1 MFESLD
7 KTLERLLIEELPIKK
22 GEVDIRFNQP
32 NREWSAR
39 VNRPTL
45 NLYLHDVRENQKL
58 RQTRPIWSNIRN
70 DDGTV
75 TQKRRPLRVDVHY
88 ILTAWAQEP
97 EDEHRLLARA
107 MMALFRHQDIP
118 EAYLQEEMAEQ
129 PLPIPILAAQPD
141 EVRNPSDLWQ
151 VLDNEMRPAIPC
163 VLTISLDPYQPMT
176 SSIVRTR
183 ELRMGP
189 SKTQGSLLPLDPELV
204 ESFWTIG
211 GTINRNQPIDPERV
225 RLQIKESGQAAF
237 LQADGQFSF
246 GRLRA
251 GNYTLLVTIDG
262 GKTTEHPIEVPAPDY
277 DLEVRMR

>member
-70 DDGTV
+70 EDGTV

-129 PLPIPILAAQPD
+129 PLSIPILAA
-141 EVRNPSDLWQ
+141 R
-151 VLDNEMRPAIPC
+151 
-163 VLTISLDPYQPMT
+163 SL
-176 SSIVRTR
+176 
-183 ELRMGP
+183 
-189 SKTQGSLLPLDPELV
+189 
-204 ESFWTIG
+204 
-211 GTINRNQPIDPERV
+211 
-225 RLQIKESGQAAF
+225 
-237 LQADGQFSF
+237 
-246 GRLRA
+246 
-251 GNYTLLVTIDG
+251 
-262 GKTTEHPIEVPAPDY
+262 
-277 DLEVRMR
+277 